1 MKDLN
6 NIHKLRSWR
15 HTLDNLSQ
23 ETGISIKEACNYTGF
38 AYNEEGVSFYVKL
51 PKRRETFIGVGM
63 AFSQPVEVINE
74 WITRYSN
81 KRKLYAKD
89 ISEDLVWMYLIN
101 ANAENDGSGINYFRR
116 YEEYQSVAYAV
127 FRERWDE
134 IVLGYQDTSDVEV
147 SLGQA
152 EYGPEYDGIR
162 TFVANHMDAFKTAYT
177 KPRVFLDLYVESIL
191 SVCRTHPTLNSHK
204 SLNSL
209 RGYLDDSMINF
220 LSGNSETINVI
231 DKKTGK
237 RVANIKH
244 VPKGRNK
251 YISLCMAL
259 GMTGKDIDRFLEMMG
274 YAPLDIFSSDEGK
287 LISALTDWE
296 RTHPVQR
303 TFKSKYIDGN
313 QNVPLTVQEEQQ
325 AVEQMLQMKNEIS
338 DVFRND
344 GENFPFSG

>member
-1 MKDLN
+1 
-6 NIHKLRSWR
+6 
-15 HTLDNLSQ
+15 
-23 ETGISIKEACNYTGF
+23 
-38 AYNEEGVSFYVKL
+38 
-51 PKRRETFIGVGM
+51 
-63 AFSQPVEVINE
+63 
-74 WITRYSN
+74 
-81 KRKLYAKD
+81 
-89 ISEDLVWMYLIN
+89 
-101 ANAENDGSGINYFRR
+101 
-116 YEEYQSVAYAV
+116 
-127 FRERWDE
+127 
-134 IVLGYQDTSDVEV
+134 
-147 SLGQA
+147 
-152 EYGPEYDGIR
+152 
-162 TFVANHMDAFKTAYT
+162 MDAFKTAYT

-325 AVEQMLQMKNEIS
+325 AYLAAEGKQYCS
-338 DVFRND
+338 DAHDHHHDGSHQPGLLCKIADVAGQRHRRKGEDRRRRHDAGHIRHPDIDADQIYREHRTEGRHAEEKEEKDDHIEDIVTLKTLEHHKIRTSSSGKIHAPVKVFVHTSALYHAL
-344 GENFPFSG
+344 FV